1 MQKARFPA
9 GDGGAADL
17 LGAIG
22 VWGPHDSIRLR
33 QLGLTREFAPELEV
47 CCLPLWAS
55 GVSQTPLSRISVT
68 VAREPL
74 YSSQQWQVQDVG
86 HCICSLSISST
97 LAMQHHQHLL
107 VSCIY

>member
-47 CCLPLWAS
+47 GHQALRAS
-55 GVSQTPLSRISVT
+55 GLSQINLR
-68 VAREPL
+68 
-74 YSSQQWQVQDVG
+74 
-86 HCICSLSISST
+86 CLSIVVAQEC
-97 LAMQHHQHLL
+97 LRPVRHWPVKDCGVPL
-107 VSCIY
+107 VACLS